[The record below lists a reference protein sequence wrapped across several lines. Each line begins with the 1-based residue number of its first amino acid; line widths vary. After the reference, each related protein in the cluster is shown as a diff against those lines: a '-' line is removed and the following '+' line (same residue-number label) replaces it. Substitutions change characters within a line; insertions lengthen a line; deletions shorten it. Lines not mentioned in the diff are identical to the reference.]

1 MHKFWV
7 SVAHL
12 PEPIVTS
19 TIDQFLISLLQMKD
33 FFINFKSYLY
43 HIGLWND
50 LKGEN
55 WQNVDFWS
63 FSGALYNKIIV

>member
-1 MHKFWV
+1 MTRRV
-7 SVAHL
+7 
-12 PEPIVTS
+12 
-19 TIDQFLISLLQMKD
+19 DQFLISWVQMKD
-33 FFINFKSYLY
+33 FFINFKSYLH
-43 HIGLWND
+43 HIGLWLD